1 MGPNVGFDDAE
12 QRLRSTASFLIT
24 FNIADAA
31 SAKVAQAVWEIIVA
45 PGDPIDN
52 YLNDVW
58 GQVTWTLQC
67 QWFPERGVRHVIQ
80 LSKVKSDEGEQFWT
94 ICSKELMVETQ
105 NTAYFAPGFYPI
117 YCCIPLT

>member
-67 QWFPERGVRHVIQ
+67 QWFPERGVRHVHQ
-80 LSKVKSDEGEQFWT
+80 LSTVKSDEGEQFWIDLFKRT
-94 ICSKELMVETQ
+94 DGGNAEYCIL
-105 NTAYFAPGFYPI
+105 YPI